1 MLIFY
6 TVGITANLKTV
17 NEKIIRSAV
26 KAGRDPQD
34 VKLVAVTKTVALPDI
49 IEAVNTGLLIL
60 GENKVQEA
68 QKKVSSFKLQITPPA
83 PPLIKGGIEGGV
95 EWHLIGHLQKNK
107 TKTAVELFDLIH
119 TIDSIEL
126 AYGVNKQA
134 KKINKKQ
141 RVLIQVKLSDEATKH
156 GVEEKDMMELF
167 EAVSKMQNL
176 KLEGLMTIPP
186 YFADPEKA
194 RPYFRRLRE
203 LRDEAGKKGYNLP
216 EMSMGMS
223 NDFEAAIEEGAT
235 MVRIGTAIF
244 GERGL

>member
-17 NEKIIRSAV
+17 NEKISRSAL

-34 VKLVAVTKTVALPDI
+34 VKLIAVTKTVALPDI
-49 IEAVNTGLLIL
+49 MEAVNTGLLIL

-68 QKKVSSFKLQITPPA
+68 EKKVKSEELRVKSEKI
-83 PPLIKGGIEGGV
+83 

-107 TKTAVELFDLIH
+107 AKTAVELFDLIH

-126 AYGVNKQA
+126 ADGVNKQA
-134 KKINKKQ
+134 KKMSKKQ

-186 YFADPEKA
+186 YFADPEKV

-203 LRDEAGKKGYNLP
+203 LREKAGKKGYNLP
-216 EMSMGMS
+216 ELSMGMS
-223 NDFEAAIEEGAT
+223 NDFEVAIEEGST